1 MFLHDA
7 LTEGLVRY
15 LTAEL
20 PSYQRRV
27 PNDMD
32 RLRAEL
38 RPGDVVLVEGKSRIS
53 RMIMTLTQSSWS
65 HAGMYIGD
73 ALLRWGGSHAEAA
86 LAQFGREAAHLVLE
100 SDMAEGVR
108 VRPVATYGDH
118 NLRVCR
124 PLGLPPEDLEQV
136 VAEMLRHLGVRYD
149 RRNIFD
155 LGRYLTPFH
164 LLPMRWRRRPLY
176 LGSSSSREVICSA
189 LIAKAFYH
197 VGFQVQPLV
206 ESAQG
211 GRRTV
216 IARHPSY
223 IMPRDFDLSPHF
235 QVLKLHLALKQV
247 RAPEGART
255 RDDEGLK
262 ATSSPPWRPR

>member
-7 LTEGLVRY
+7 LTRGLVRY

-27 PNDMD
+27 PNDMA
-32 RLRAEL
+32 RLRTDL
-38 RPGDVVLVEGKSRIS
+38 RPGDVLLVEGKSRIS
-53 RMIMTLTQSSWS
+53 RVIMTLTQSSWS

-73 ALLRWGGSHAEAA
+73 ALLHWGGPHAAVA
-86 LAQFGREAAHLVLE
+86 LENFGGEAAHLVIE

-108 VRPVATYGDH
+108 VKPLAWYSEH

-124 PLGLPPEDLEQV
+124 PVGLSTGELEGV
-136 VAEMLRHLGVRYD
+136 VAEMIRHLGLRYD

-164 LLPMRWRRRPLY
+164 LIPERWRRRPLY

-189 LIAKAFYH
+189 LIAKAFYK
-197 VGFQVQPLV
+197 VGFPVQPLRGPGTGSGAHSV
-206 ESAQG
+206 
-211 GRRTV
+211 V
-216 IARHPSY
+216 ARHPSY
-223 IMPRDFDLSPHF
+223 IMPRDFDLSANF
-235 QVLKLHLALKQV
+235 QVLKPNLAQTRL
-247 RAPEGART
+247 RAPGDARSGEALT
-255 RDDEGLK
+255 
-262 ATSSPPWRPR
+262 